1 VDPLVA
7 DVELDV
13 SDALAAVEDKGELL
27 VLMDSAPPDCV
38 AVVAPPPP
46 HPASSPRA
54 RTRRGA
60 AEDVTT

>member
-38 AVVAPPPP
+38 EVVAPPP